1 MKLVFKR
8 GACSMAVAS
17 ALILGGCGGGS
28 TSSTPNDPNPP
39 ATPPTT
45 TCSTAGLAAA
55 AASTQKVVCMLT
67 SKGELVLELRPDVA
81 PLSSANFLKYVN
93 DGYYN
98 NTLVHR
104 VDKATP
110 LFQAGRFST
119 QFLPKTPTYPA
130 INSEAANGLKNVRGS
145 LGMARTSDINS
156 AQAEFYVNSVDNTGF
171 DRNTTTTPITEGYTI
186 FGKVILGMD
195 VVDSIVAAPADGIVP
210 KSPIIIYWAQQ
221 VK

>member
-28 TSSTPNDPNPP
+28 TSTTPNDPNPP

-110 LFQAGRFST
+110 LFQAPYFNVYGTGAICQGNVDVPTGGFAGSVADRIEAWNKAFFDSFFTHPNTQGPLVNYKGGPYRFWRDMLDGRHAVFPESALVPLGT
-119 QFLPKTPTYPA
+119 SLAKV
-130 INSEAANGLKNVRGS
+130 LDRRG
-145 LGMARTSDINS
+145 
-156 AQAEFYVNSVDNTGF
+156 
-171 DRNTTTTPITEGYTI
+171 P
-186 FGKVILGMD
+186 
-195 VVDSIVAAPADGIVP
+195 DGG
-210 KSPIIIYWAQQ
+210 
-221 VK
+221 